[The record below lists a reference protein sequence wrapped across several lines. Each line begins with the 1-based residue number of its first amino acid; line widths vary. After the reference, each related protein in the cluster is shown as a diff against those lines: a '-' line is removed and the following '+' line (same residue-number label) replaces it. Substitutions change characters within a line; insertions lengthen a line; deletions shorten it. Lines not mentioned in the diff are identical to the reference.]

1 MKYDLE
7 IAKQVAFK
15 QQRNAR
21 ANISGHK
28 IGVCLVAEDD
38 HGDIA
43 YFGGCNIELAT
54 SRVFHA
60 ETVALTNAI
69 SHNHTKFHCIVVT
82 SNDEVT
88 ATLCGYCR
96 QDYLYANPDIRVVV
110 LNPDGSIKLDEIL
123 KNTMKFPYLGRSR
136 LNE

>member
-1 MKYDLE
+1 MYDLE

-28 IGVCLVAEDD
+28 IGACLIVEDD
-38 HGDIA
+38 KGDSV
-43 YFGGCNIELAT
+43 YHGGCNIELAT

-60 ETVALTNAI
+60 EAVALTTAI
-69 SHNHTKFHCIVVT
+69 AHNHVKFHCLVVT
-82 SNDEVT
+82 SSDEIT

-96 QDYLYANPDIRVVV
+96 QDYLYANPDIRVVIM
-110 LNPDGSIKLDEIL
+110 NPDGTIKLDEIL
-123 KNTMKFPYLGRSR
+123 KNTLKFPYLGRSR